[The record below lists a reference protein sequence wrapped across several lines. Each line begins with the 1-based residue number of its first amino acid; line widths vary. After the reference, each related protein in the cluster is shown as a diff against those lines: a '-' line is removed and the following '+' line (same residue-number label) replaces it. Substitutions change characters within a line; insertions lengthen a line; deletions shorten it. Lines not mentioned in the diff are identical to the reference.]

1 MGIEMAGETVEAS
14 RVGGSQ
20 GHDDVV
26 VGQALE
32 EALTLRCVEDHA
44 RVLGHALHGLV
55 QGARVLLGVDERSID
70 PQDIRGAHRLDG
82 LRPHAGHLR
91 GDVGGRRDGQSPAVV
106 RGEDEPVSVIDPRQ
120 PWACVDDVLAS

>member
-32 EALTLRCVEDHA
+32 ETLTLRCVEDHA
-44 RVLGHALHGLV
+44 RVLGHALHSLL
-55 QGARVLLGVDERSID
+55 QGACVLLRVDECPVD

-82 LRPHAGHLR
+82 LGPHARHLR
-91 GDVGGRRDGQSPAVV
+91 GDVGSRRDG
-106 RGEDEPVSVIDPRQ
+106 
-120 PWACVDDVLAS
+120 